1 MAFPRNLGTRPV
13 AGAAPWV
20 ALAGILLFLRYPDWF
35 HRPRL
40 WAEDGPVFF
49 LAARRDGPVSVFE
62 PYAGYL
68 HLIPRLVALLGSRL
82 DPSLIPAFYVSS
94 ALAVTLLV
102 VARVFSR
109 RLDLPCK
116 PLLALAIVAVP
127 HTGEVFLTVTNIQWV
142 AALALVMTLMMRDPE
157 GAAEMA
163 GDAAVLIL
171 AGLTGPFS
179 VILFPFFLVRALW
192 RGSRESWAL
201 CVVVLAAAL
210 VQGRLIYMSPPAGLT
225 AGAPGLRDISGVAS
239 VLLSRVPLALVG
251 AQGWVHRVS
260 HTFLM
265 CAGWAGAAGA
275 AAMACAKGPCRRERI
290 GLLLLAIVLALSVA
304 ARICGAAWDWRDM
317 VSADR
322 YFYLPRVLLAWIA
335 ISRLSRRRPGAAF
348 PLALPFALGLYCVSM
363 VSYVEPYNFRTRHVE
378 RPWFAWDIY
387 SGRLRTGK
395 EVSVE
400 VSPSWAFVVPARTQ
414 AR

>member
-1 MAFPRNLGTRPV
+1 MDNPRSLGPRAV

-35 HRPRL
+35 RRPRL

-49 LAARRDGPVSVFE
+49 LAARRDGPASVVE

-82 DPSLIPAFYVSS
+82 DPSLIPAFYVCS

-109 RLDLPCK
+109 RLELPCK

-127 HTGEVFLTVTNIQWV
+127 HTGEVFLTVTNLQWV
-142 AALALVMTLMMRDPE
+142 VALALVMTLMMRDP
-157 GAAEMA
+157 GSAAGLI
-163 GDAAVLIL
+163 GDAAILVL

-179 VILFPFFLVRALW
+179 VLLFPFFLLRAVW
-192 RGSRESWAL
+192 RASPQSWAL
-201 CVVVLAAAL
+201 CTVVLAAAL
-210 VQGRLIYMSPPAGLT
+210 VQGRLIFMSPPSGLT
-225 AGAPGLRDISGVAS
+225 SGAPGPRELSDLAG

-251 AQGWVHRVS
+251 AQGWMHRVS
-260 HTFLM
+260 HTFMM

-275 AAMACAKGPCRRERI
+275 AMMACARGPCRRERVC
-290 GLLLLAIVLALSVA
+290 LFLLAVLLALSVA

-322 YFYLPRVLLAWIA
+322 YFYLPRVLLIWIA
-335 ISRLSRRRPGAAF
+335 ISLLSRRSAGAAF
-348 PLALPFALGLYCVSM
+348 PLALPVALGLYCVSM
-363 VSYVEPYNFRTRHVE
+363 VSYVEPYNFGMRHVE
-378 RPWFAWDIY
+378 RPWVAWDIY

-395 EVSVE
+395 EVSVQ
-400 VSPSWAFVVPARTQ
+400 VSPSWAFVVPASTP